1 MKAKHN
7 KKRNTAFIFEALSRE
22 MTKAIISKDDA
33 RRGTIASLVKKN
45 FAKGTEMRKELDLY
59 RELNESSEESKEV
72 ATRIVQ
78 EAKSQHQKIDK
89 DKLFAEQTALINSI
103 NKQLSKAVFSNFI
116 GNYKHLATISKIFN
130 SDANIK
136 ERILMENTVVAA
148 MTKETEPENM
158 KSVDG
163 VVYRTFAKSFNEQYS
178 EILPEEQKALLGK
191 YISSFSDNG
200 LEFKVFMN
208 EEIGRLKNKV
218 KESLQAEEIKTDKTM
233 SESASKVYE
242 LLQDIAKKPIDD
254 QIVEQVLNVQNFVK
268 EVES

>member
-22 MTKAIISKDDA
+22 MTKAIISKDEA
-33 RRGTIASLVKKN
+33 RRGTIASLVKQN

-78 EAKSQHQKIDK
+78 EAKSQHHKIDK

-103 NKQLSKAVFSNFI
+103 NKELSRAVFSNFI
-116 GNYKHLATISKIFN
+116 GNYKHLATISQIFN

-136 ERILMENTVVAA
+136 ERILMENTVIAA
-148 MTKETEPENM
+148 MTKEQSPENM

-163 VVYRTFAKSFNEQYS
+163 VVYKSFAKSFNEQYS
-178 EILPEEQKALLGK
+178 EILPEEQKRLLGK
-191 YISSFSDNG
+191 YISSFSNNG

-208 EEIGRLKNKV
+208 EEIGRLKEKV
-218 KESLQAEEIKTDKTM
+218 KESLILEEIKSDKEM
-233 SESASKVYE
+233 RESTEKVYD
-242 LLQDIAKKPIDD
+242 LLESLAKKPIDD
-254 QIVEQVLNVQNFVK
+254 EAVEKVLNVQGFVR